1 MKNEFYIELLR
12 TKVSDTF
19 SKNLSINSSQDL
31 SKEIFEKTGDRISAT
46 TIQRFFELVSN
57 TSYPSKF
64 TLNIL
69 SDYAGFQNWEVF
81 KSRFKEELP
90 CTSKNII
97 SPDELGLELF
107 NICLKNKDY
116 DSVFEYLDL
125 LSGTGIEFETRH
137 KIADALGKTIRHDK
151 KSRDFLLK
159 RLAKSQN
166 GRIYFY
172 ETFVDIDYLNV
183 YYSDALNNYYLRSLS
198 SLSKKNVNSDTAFAK
213 SIKFISHLKHG
224 QKGKAIFTANELL
237 DKVNINTHWTEFGHP
252 FPYSR
257 LLSVYILQLFLQNKL
272 TTKDVDF
279 CISQV
284 ETIIPKLDP
293 TAATFVLSKLII
305 ALNYCE
311 RYSDVIALY
320 DKYRAIISKSIKST
334 HEFIPIML
342 CYENSCRGMNILN
355 DCITENNFVQFL
367 CNEISLDEK
376 TPIL

>member
-19 SKNLSINSSQDL
+19 SKTLSINSSQDL
-31 SKEIFEKTGDRISAT
+31 SNEIFEKTGECISAT

-69 SDYAGFQNWEVF
+69 SDYAGFQDWETF
-81 KSRFKEELP
+81 KSNFNEELP
-90 CTSKNII
+90 CTTKNIV
-97 SPDELGLELF
+97 SPDEFGIELF
-107 NICLKNKDY
+107 SICLKNKDY

-125 LSGTGIEFETRH
+125 LPEEGIEFEKRH

-151 KSRDFLLK
+151 KSRNYLLK
-159 RLAKSQN
+159 RLAKSHN

-183 YYSDALNNYYLRSLS
+183 YYSDALNNYYLKSQNS
-198 SLSKKNVNSDTAFAK
+198 FNKKNVNSDTTFAK
-213 SIKFISHLKHG
+213 SIKFISDLKSGH
-224 QKGKAIFTANELL
+224 KKKAIYTANELL
-237 DKVNINTHWTEFGHP
+237 SKVSINTHWSEFGHP
-252 FPYSR
+252 FPYAR
-257 LLSVYILQLFLQNKL
+257 MLSVYIIQLYLQKKL
-272 TTKDVDF
+272 TTKHIEF
-279 CISQV
+279 CISKI
-284 ETIIPKLDP
+284 EKTIPSLDP

-311 RYSDVIALY
+311 RYGDVIALY
-320 DKYRAIISKSIKST
+320 DKYRETISKSIKST

-342 CYENSCRGMNILN
+342 CYENSCRRMNILN